1 MVAAAVILKHG
12 RKKIRSKKFF
22 KLTTDTTKSDIC
34 KS

>member
-1 MVAAAVILKHG
+1 MVAVAVILKHG
-12 RKKIRSKKFF
+12 GKKFRSNKFF